1 MTTRS
6 VIFIALLLAV
16 SFANGQDI
24 PNGSFENW
32 EDAYF
37 SKQAEWN
44 TLGNVETVTDA
55 SEGNRAVKV
64 MNVINDPFDIGFGI
78 VTNINIGGVGL
89 NGGWDYDEVPLSANI
104 DAKFDLTP
112 GDSAQVI
119 FGFQKSGSLIGI
131 AQLYINGNSNDTFTT
146 FSIPIQWF
154 LTATPDTIQVML
166 TSRNIN
172 KSSSN
177 GNGYVIYDNIRL
189 TSFSTE
195 NRNVLNPSFENLD
208 TDTIAHPADWV
219 TSDMVLYTNLG
230 IRLPQPAVSA
240 SNDRKEGGSAMKLSN
255 VSYGN
260 NEIAPG
266 VAIPG
271 SMFVGLD
278 KPSLPVSK
286 RWNYIEGW
294 WKYSSGIDSA
304 RIVVVMF
311 KNGQPI
317 GITTDSI
324 LEQRTEWDY
333 FAFPIQYATADIPD
347 SALLIIASA
356 NYDEPLG
363 TNATLLIDELAFT
376 DVAAV
381 ERLSYADIKIGPVP
395 VVDELFIESEDH
407 FTGIIEIYD
416 PLGKILLQKEVN
428 GERSLTIATSEWN
441 AGIYYLIMNTNSGNT
456 VVKFSKQ

>member
-1 MTTRS
+1 MITRLFFS
-6 VIFIALLLAV
+6 FALLMAV
-16 SFANGQDI
+16 CSANGQNI
-24 PNGSFENW
+24 SNGSFENW
-32 EDAYF
+32 EDAYY

-55 SEGNRAVKV
+55 SEGNSAVKV

-112 GDSAQVI
+112 GDSAQVV

-131 AQLYINGNSNDTFTT
+131 AQLYINGNSNDTFTQ

-195 NRNVLNPSFENLD
+195 HRNVLNPSFETMD
-208 TDTIAHPADWV
+208 TDTIAHPTDWM
-219 TSDMVLYTNLG
+219 TSDMVLYSNLG
-230 IRLPQPAVSA
+230 VRLPQPAVSA

-260 NEIAPG
+260 DEIAPG

-271 SMFVGLD
+271 TAFVGLD
-278 KPSLPVSK
+278 KPSLAVSK

-317 GITTDSI
+317 GVVSDSI
-324 LEQRTEWDY
+324 LEPRTEWDY
-333 FAFPIQYATADIPD
+333 FAFPIQYATADVPD
-347 SALLIIASA
+347 SALLIISSA
-356 NYDEPLG
+356 NYDDPLG
-363 TNATLLIDELAFT
+363 TNATLLIDEIAFT
-376 DVAAV
+376 DVASV
-381 ERLSYADIKIGPVP
+381 DRVPYKDFKIGPVP
-395 VVDELFIESEDH
+395 VVDDLFIESEVH
-407 FTGIIEIYD
+407 LTGSIEVYD
-416 PLGKILLQKEVN
+416 PLGKRMLREEIGGQ
-428 GERSLTIATSEWN
+428 RSMTIHTAGWN
-441 AGIYYLIMNTNSGNT
+441 TGIYYLIMKSDSGNT
-456 VVKFSKQ
+456 VVKFNKQ